1 MIEEVIFTKHSLKQI
16 ESRGI
21 LQKEIT
27 ESIYHSTWHNAEYSR
42 FSATRVFM
50 FNDNWEGE
58 FYRQKEVKVIFK
70 KENDKIIVITS
81 IARYFKE

>member
-1 MIEEVIFTKHSLKQI
+1 MEEIIFTKHSLKQI

-21 LQKEIT
+21 LQKEVI
-27 ESIYHSTWHNAEYSR
+27 ESIRNSKWLDAQHFR
-42 FSATRVFM
+42 FSVTKVFM
-50 FNDNWEGE
+50 FNDIWEGG